1 MAKKNSKSGINV
13 EKLNQIDKELKETMK
28 DVKVREQETLDKDV
42 QDMLDE
48 YKESEMERQDAM
60 EEYFREQEELEKAKQ
75 EIESEI
81 KSEIE
86 FEKER
91 ENEMKKVLDA
101 NIKGAILFNK
111 DKGVR
116 GATGRQVKAIQDS
129 YKRALGVDMTD
140 VQIRYIRTVTDVQAQ
155 SVIYVIN
162 EYNKFI
168 RNNQLATNC

>member
-42 QDMLDE
+42 QNMLDE

-60 EEYFREQEELEKAKQ
+60 EEYFKEQEELERAKQ

>member
-13 EKLNQIDKELKETMK
+13 EKSNQIDKELKETMK
-28 DVKVREQETLDKDV
+28 DVRVIEQKTLDKDV
-42 QDMLDE
+42 QSMLDE
-48 YKESEMERQDAM
+48 YKESEMKRQDAM
-60 EEYFREQEELEKAKQ
+60 EEYFREQEELERAKK
-75 EIESEI
+75 EIES
-81 KSEIE
+81 
-86 FEKER
+86 EKER

-162 EYNKFI
+162 KYNKFI

>member
-1 MAKKNSKSGINV
+1 
-13 EKLNQIDKELKETMK
+13 
-28 DVKVREQETLDKDV
+28 
-42 QDMLDE
+42 
-48 YKESEMERQDAM
+48 
-60 EEYFREQEELEKAKQ
+60 
-75 EIESEI
+75 
-81 KSEIE
+81 
-86 FEKER
+86 
-91 ENEMKKVLDA
+91 MKKVLDA

>member
-42 QDMLDE
+42 QNMLDE

-60 EEYFREQEELEKAKQ
+60 EEYFKEQEELERAKQ

-86 FEKER
+86 SEKER

>member
-42 QDMLDE
+42 QNMLDE

-60 EEYFREQEELEKAKQ
+60 EEYFREQEELERAKQ

>member
-42 QDMLDE
+42 QNMLDE

-60 EEYFREQEELEKAKQ
+60 EEYFREQEELERAKQ

-86 FEKER
+86 FEKEK

>member
-48 YKESEMERQDAM
+48 YKESEMEKQDAM
-60 EEYFREQEELEKAKQ
+60 EEYFKEQEELEKAKQ

-81 KSEIE
+81 KSEIK

>member
-129 YKRALGVDMTD
+129 YKRALGIDMTD

>member
-1 MAKKNSKSGINV
+1 MAKKNSKSGINI

-42 QDMLDE
+42 QNMLDE

-60 EEYFREQEELEKAKQ
+60 EEYFKEQEELERAKQ

-81 KSEIE
+81 KSEIK

-140 VQIRYIRTVTDVQAQ
+140 IQIRYIRTVTDVQAQ

>member
-60 EEYFREQEELEKAKQ
+60 KEYFKEQEESKKAKQ

>member
-60 EEYFREQEELEKAKQ
+60 EEYFKEQEELERAKK

-81 KSEIE
+81 KSEIK

>member
-42 QDMLDE
+42 QNMLDE

-60 EEYFREQEELEKAKQ
+60 EEYFKEQEELEKTKQ

-81 KSEIE
+81 KSEIK

-116 GATGRQVKAIQDS
+116 GITGRQVKAIQDS

>member
-60 EEYFREQEELEKAKQ
+60 EEYFKEQEELERAKK

>member
-42 QDMLDE
+42 QNMLDE

-60 EEYFREQEELEKAKQ
+60 EEYFKKQEELEKAKK
-75 EIESEI
+75 EIKSEI

-140 VQIRYIRTVTDVQAQ
+140 AQIRYIRTVTDVQAQ

>member
-42 QDMLDE
+42 QNMLDE

-60 EEYFREQEELEKAKQ
+60 EEYFKKQEELEKAKK

>member
-28 DVKVREQETLDKDV
+28 DVRVIEQKTLDKDV
-42 QDMLDE
+42 QSMLDE

-60 EEYFREQEELEKAKQ
+60 EEYFKEQEELEKAKQ

-81 KSEIE
+81 KSEIK

>member
-13 EKLNQIDKELKETMK
+13 EKLNQIDKEIKETMK
-28 DVKVREQETLDKDV
+28 DVRVIEQKTLDKDV
-42 QDMLDE
+42 QSMLDE

-60 EEYFREQEELEKAKQ
+60 EEYFREQEELERAKK
-75 EIESEI
+75 EIES
-81 KSEIE
+81 
-86 FEKER
+86 EKER

-140 VQIRYIRTVTDVQAQ
+140 VQIRYIRTVTDIQAQ

>member
-48 YKESEMERQDAM
+48 YKESEMERQDDM
-60 EEYFREQEELEKAKQ
+60 EEYFKEQEELERAKQ
-75 EIESEI
+75 EI

>member
-42 QDMLDE
+42 QDILDE

-60 EEYFREQEELEKAKQ
+60 EEYFKEQEELEKAKQ

-140 VQIRYIRTVTDVQAQ
+140 VQIRYIRAVTDVQAQ

>member
-60 EEYFREQEELEKAKQ
+60 EEYFKEQEELERAKQ
-75 EIESEI
+75 EIEAEI

>member
-28 DVKVREQETLDKDV
+28 DVKVREQETLAKDV
-42 QDMLDE
+42 QNMLDE
-48 YKESEMERQDAM
+48 YKESEMEKQDAM
-60 EEYFREQEELEKAKQ
+60 EEYFKEQEELEKAKQ

-81 KSEIE
+81 KSEIK

>member
-28 DVKVREQETLDKDV
+28 DVRVIEQKTLDKDV
-42 QDMLDE
+42 QSMLDE
-48 YKESEMERQDAM
+48 YKESEMKRQDAM
-60 EEYFREQEELEKAKQ
+60 EEYFREQEELERAKK
-75 EIESEI
+75 EIES
-81 KSEIE
+81 
-86 FEKER
+86 EKER

-140 VQIRYIRTVTDVQAQ
+140 VQIRYIRTVTDIQAQ

>member
-42 QDMLDE
+42 QNMLDE

-60 EEYFREQEELEKAKQ
+60 EEYFKEQEELEKAKQ

-81 KSEIE
+81 K

>member
-28 DVKVREQETLDKDV
+28 DVRVIEQKTLDKDV
-42 QDMLDE
+42 QSMLDE
-48 YKESEMERQDAM
+48 YKESEMKRQDAM
-60 EEYFREQEELEKAKQ
+60 EEYFREQEELERAKK
-75 EIESEI
+75 EIES
-81 KSEIE
+81 
-86 FEKER
+86 EKER